1 MGCMHHQVSYTMV
14 RPVTLKF
21 KLTLLH
27 FSAVPGGVLGIEQP
41 YWTIL
46 TFLVLKCACR
56 QILGDTVQCE
66 KWWLVHF
73 TLVHNFNTTR
83 AVKKQTLTA
92 LFVWLQVPNYIC
104 KHRVHGSWKKPKMDS
119 PAAGR
124 WTVWLWHGMNPLSV
138 SDTGKRLVWVMIN
151 FIQIICR
158 YILYVQNYNPVYT
171 CSHRNILG
179 TQTKK
184 IVVCWRK
191 RLLLLEEM
199 KRWRFR
205 L

>member
-1 MGCMHHQVSYTMV
+1 MEPFWHFWCWKVHEDKFWE
-14 RPVTLKF
+14 TLCNVKNGD
-21 KLTLLH
+21 LC
-27 FSAVPGGVLGIEQP
+27 I
-41 YWTIL
+41 IL
-46 TFLVLKCACR
+46 TQPELLRSKPSQLYLSDYKFQTTSANTECMDHERNLKCM
-56 QILGDTVQCE
+56 T
-66 KWWLVHF
+66 WWL
-73 TLVHNFNTTR
+73 TQSL
-83 AVKKQTLTA
+83 
-92 LFVWLQVPNYIC
+92 
-104 KHRVHGSWKKPKMDS
+104 DS

-124 WTVWLWHGMNPLSV
+124 CTVWLWHGMNPLSV